1 MAESKLVKKS
11 CLFATD
17 DKEGCQSICDNLSRL
32 LNTRL
37 GMSYENY
44 GLKSIEDYKRELIS
58 AETLHEDILSCI
70 QYFEKRLTNV
80 TLTSVSINDKHVFK
94 RYQLKARYSDKL
106 FVVDINVYTNGY
118 IHVAE

>member
-1 MAESKLVKKS
+1 MKKS
-11 CLFATD
+11 CFFATD
-17 DKEGCQSICDNLSRL
+17 DEGGCQSIRDNLSRL

-70 QYFEKRLTNV
+70 QFFEKRLTNV
-80 TLTSVSINDKHVFK
+80 ALTSVSINDKHMFK
-94 RYQLKARYSDKL
+94 RYQLKASYHGKR